1 MSALREREMR
11 HFLLL
16 DRDQQ
21 EQAIRRL
28 VAAGMSEHTVAS
40 VTGLSVEQ
48 VRRVLAE
55 ANSSPT
61 LGAGT

>member
-1 MSALREREMR
+1 MR

-28 VAAGMSEHTVAS
+28 VASGMSEHTVAS
-40 VTGLSVEQ
+40 ITGLSVEM
-48 VRRVLAE
+48 VRRVL
-55 ANSSPT
+55 
-61 LGAGT
+61 GTPESQVQP